1 MSIQCT
7 VTGAKQVAKHAEQQC
22 GCGFEVC
29 MRFEEA
35 LIPPYPDEKAQQ
47 VYLRIS
53 AWPYQRNNVP
63 VHQRIS
69 LQHFPD
75 TQCHNCL

>member
-7 VTGAKQVAKHAEQQC
+7 VTGATQVAKHAEQQC
-22 GCGFEVC
+22 SCGFEVC

-53 AWPYQRNNVP
+53 A
-63 VHQRIS
+63 
-69 LQHFPD
+69 
-75 TQCHNCL
+75 